1 MRRREGTDPCALGHF
16 AFTLPIV
23 QTVRQDHEAAEQ
35 GVQAALR
42 CAEEAA
48 DPTLLSH
55 AQEYYAARLTAR
67 GRYQD
72 AYRLLHATMVAQSHP
87 LRT

>member
-1 MRRREGTDPCALGHF
+1 MRFGGL
-16 AFTLPIV
+16 AFTLAVV
-23 QTVRQDHEAAEQ
+23 QAVRQDHEAAEQ
-35 GVQAALR
+35 GFQTALR

-48 DPTLLSH
+48 DPTLLSL
-55 AQEYYAARLTAR
+55 AQEHYAALLAAR

-72 AYRLLHATMVAQSHP
+72 AYRLLHAAKAAQSHP